1 MANVVTEHMLLL
13 VPMMAVILLFP
24 MATTFVVNNY
34 NNEQRLI
41 MVEEAGNQIGSTIQ
55 QVYLLMSLKEIQ
67 PCTLTMPNPLPSAI
81 ENQQYL
87 ITGEKVGVNLVLHFG
102 FPGIPLWYDHVVTLG
117 ANAYW
122 EGGTLDSNLPTAG
135 IQVTKDTDG
144 SIHLKLG

>member
-13 VPMMAVILLFP
+13 VPMMVVIMLFP
-24 MATTFVVNNY
+24 MVATFVVNNY

-41 MVEEAGNQIGSTIQ
+41 VVEEAGNQIGSTIQ
-55 QVYLLMSLKEIQ
+55 QVYLLMSLREIQ
-67 PCTLTMPNPLPSAI
+67 PCTLTIPNPLPSAI

-87 ITGEKVGVNLVLHFG
+87 ITGEQVGFILVLHFN
-102 FPGIPLWYDHVVTLG
+102 FPGIPLWYDHIVTLG

-135 IQVTKDTDG
+135 INVTEAQDG
-144 SIHLKLG
+144 SIHLKFG